1 MEGLDQSPGRGG
13 DTGVRPGKASP
24 CCVPRIPG
32 GLSAARRQGFPSGT
46 ATHSLME
53 LLDDAKFPGEPSEP
67 GPSWCGRVGQEW
79 PTPSLGRGP
88 MSERVTWEQCP
99 RCRKT
104 AAVGWVTI
112 DSTDDTEA
120 EEVAEEY
127 DCPSGCRLDPDELRR
142 TFHNLH

>member
-1 MEGLDQSPGRGG
+1 
-13 DTGVRPGKASP
+13 
-24 CCVPRIPG
+24 
-32 GLSAARRQGFPSGT
+32 
-46 ATHSLME
+46 
-53 LLDDAKFPGEPSEP
+53 
-67 GPSWCGRVGQEW
+67 
-79 PTPSLGRGP
+79 